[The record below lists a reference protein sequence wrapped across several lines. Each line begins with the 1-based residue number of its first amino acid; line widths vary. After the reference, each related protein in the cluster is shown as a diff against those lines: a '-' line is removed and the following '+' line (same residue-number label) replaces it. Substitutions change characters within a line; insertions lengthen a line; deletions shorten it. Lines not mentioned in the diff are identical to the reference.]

1 MVSLVLFVACL
12 AQQTVSVETLTQR
25 AQESFKLGKYSEA
38 REALQ
43 QALQQSPRRA
53 GLWKYLGLVEAQLNH
68 VDAAITDFEKALSL
82 APGDAQTH
90 FDLGLL
96 YRRKNDSTKALASY
110 RQGLQLQASNAP
122 GLQNYAL
129 LLMETGQFKDAIAP
143 LKTLRKVSTDLSV
156 RVALIECYLNSG
168 ENDEAQRE
176 IHAFFQAPNATAAD
190 QLKLAKVLVE
200 DRQPQAAQLVLEH
213 VVTLLPDSAES
224 HALLGMVLANK
235 NEYERAAQEVGRAV
249 QLTPDSAE
257 YSMRLAEILILWK
270 HYATALE
277 FLTAVQPRFG
287 TLMEYKYKLG
297 LVYYSLPRIP
307 QAIAIFD
314 DLARERPDLDL
325 VQFFLANCYQTTGDY
340 EKAEPHYKKA
350 IELNPKQASYY
361 TALAQLLRKQSKDRT
376 EETLVY
382 LEKALQLDPKDVQSK
397 LELAFCHEK
406 KLNYPRAE
414 TLLEEV
420 VQLQPDLLQAHVG
433 LARVYYRQKKK
444 EKGDREK
451 TIVARLE
458 AQEQAEKLQGAKPV
472 ELP

>member
-25 AQESFKLGKYSEA
+25 AQECFKLGKYSEA

-43 QALQQSPRRA
+43 QALQQSPRQA

-176 IHAFFQAPNATAAD
+176 IHALCRLRVENRRSNRNRSHRDPERSHRAGRPSAVSGQEGRSKPSGCNRCAQHRGGIETPTTLD
-190 QLKLAKVLVE
+190 Q
-200 DRQPQAAQLVLEH
+200 
-213 VVTLLPDSAES
+213 S
-224 HALLGMVLANK
+224 G
-235 NEYERAAQEVGRAV
+235 
-249 QLTPDSAE
+249 
-257 YSMRLAEILILWK
+257 
-270 HYATALE
+270 
-277 FLTAVQPRFG
+277 
-287 TLMEYKYKLG
+287 
-297 LVYYSLPRIP
+297 
-307 QAIAIFD
+307 
-314 DLARERPDLDL
+314 
-325 VQFFLANCYQTTGDY
+325 
-340 EKAEPHYKKA
+340 
-350 IELNPKQASYY
+350 
-361 TALAQLLRKQSKDRT
+361 
-376 EETLVY
+376 
-382 LEKALQLDPKDVQSK
+382 
-397 LELAFCHEK
+397 
-406 KLNYPRAE
+406 
-414 TLLEEV
+414 
-420 VQLQPDLLQAHVG
+420 
-433 LARVYYRQKKK
+433 
-444 EKGDREK
+444 
-451 TIVARLE
+451 VA
-458 AQEQAEKLQGAKPV
+458 
-472 ELP
+472 